1 MIVVRCISK
10 SFRVPHLHRRSLKG
24 SLFSFWERKSYEDIQ
39 VLDRFS
45 LDVLPGEFVGIMG
58 PNGSGK
64 STLMKILAGVY
75 EPDEGEVEIN
85 GKLVAVL
92 ELGVGFHPEL
102 SARENILMY
111 GLLLGLSESYL
122 KSHMMEIIQFAEL
135 ETFLD
140 APLKVFS
147 SGMKA
152 RLAFA
157 VVIQVDADVY
167 LMDEILAVGDEG
179 FQKKCFQ
186 YFEKLRKNGKTLLFV
201 SHSRDAV
208 EDLCDRFVEL

>member
-1 MIVVRCISK
+1 M
-10 SFRVPHLHRRSLKG
+10 
-24 SLFSFWERKSYEDIQ
+24 FSFWERKSYEDIQ